1 MSKRVNITEEEKTD
15 ILNQYGIINEQIV
28 DVIKGAFK
36 KGKEKGEEEDGTVEE
51 PIETKVLGQV
61 TANTYDDRVEMI
73 AISPNRETAH
83 KIIQQEIENAEKND
97 NKRYGDDIIPRKV
110 FRLENEKYKV
120 IRTFDKL

>member
-1 MSKRVNITEEEKTD
+1 MSKRVNITEEEKKE

-36 KGKEKGEEEDGTVEE
+36 KGKEKGEEEDEENTVEE
-51 PIETKVLGQV
+51 PIETDVFGQV

-73 AISPNRETAH
+73 AISPNRQTAYD
-83 KIIQQEIENAEKND
+83 IIQQVKETKE
-97 NKRYGDDIIPRKV
+97 YGDDIIPRKV
-110 FRLENEKYKV
+110 YELDNRKFKV